1 MLKGDLMNA
10 LWYYAI
16 AFLIIWIIAIIFRD
30 KLKIDIKGPLLMRKT
45 KRMRSFIDS
54 VAQKNPRFW
63 RITMNIGIL
72 VAFVFMAFIFYLLIT
87 SLESVM
93 QTPAVSIVIP
103 GVETGSAVYVPLVY
117 GIIGVATVV
126 IVHEFGHGILAR
138 VEGVRI
144 NSIGLLLLAIL
155 PGAFVEPNDEDIK
168 KLRRLSKLRIY
179 AAGSI
184 FNLGLAG
191 IALALYYILSVF
203 FIVPVFHAE
212 GLEIVTVVPQ
222 SPADGILKDGMI
234 IQKINGYN
242 INNRTSFTEVLNKTK
257 PGDKITFKT
266 NKGTFMIETTS
277 NPNNKTLPYIGIRSQ
292 ELLVVNESISKVFG
306 NELPW
311 TLFYLTSLLFWI
323 CFLNLGIGM
332 FNLLPLKPLD
342 GGLMFEEVLNYV
354 TTENSAHI
362 ITYIISLLSF
372 ILVAINIGSGLLK
385 SLF

>member
-1 MLKGDLMNA
+1 MNA

>member
-1 MLKGDLMNA
+1 MNA

-16 AFLIIWIIAIIFRD
+16 GFLIIWIIAIIFRD

-45 KRMRSFIDS
+45 KRMRSLIDS

-72 VAFVFMAFIFYLLIT
+72 VAFVFMVFIFYVLIT

-103 GVETGSAVYVPLVY
+103 GVETGSAVYVPLIY
-117 GIIGVATVV
+117 GVIGVATVV

-144 NSIGLLLLAIL
+144 SSIGLLLLAIL
-155 PGAFVEPNDEDIK
+155 PGAFVEPNEDDIK

-266 NKGTFMIETTS
+266 NKGTLIIETTS
-277 NPNNKTLPYIGIRSQ
+277 NPNNNTLPYIGIRSQ
-292 ELLVVNESISKVFG
+292 ERLVVNESISKVFG

-323 CFLNLGIGM
+323 CFMNLGIGT

-342 GGLMFEEVLNYV
+342 GGLMFEEVLNYI
-354 TTENSAHI
+354 TTENSAQI